1 VILPVARSRRANSR
15 TWAFRLI
22 LGAHVTPTAGNLRL
36 ALIAIIVMIAY
47 GSLYPFDFHRVSGGI
62 GPFGTLIDGWNKT
75 PGRGDFVSNILLYM
89 PLGFIGTITVGR
101 RVGLAQLGLTVL
113 IGVSL
118 SLAVEVAQYYDG
130 GRDTE
135 ATDLYANTLGT
146 VIGAAIGWFFG
157 QDFRL
162 PLLREISANRVPAL
176 LLTAW
181 LGYRLY
187 PYVPTIDLHKY
198 WDALKPVI
206 LYPHLTGYA
215 LFRHV
220 SIWLAICVMIE
231 KIAGDRRAGGL
242 IGRFAAF
249 LVFASILIISTH
261 VTLAQIAGIGIAF
274 AIWRLLP
281 PSPARVIA
289 AAALMA
295 VNIVLFRLEPFVFSA
310 SPGPYSW
317 MPFLSFMQGSI
328 DVDVQSFFEK
338 FFLYGGLIWL
348 LSEAGLAMRMST
360 LAVSAAVLL
369 ASFVQVFVPGRSAEI
384 TDAILALGT
393 GEFLRA
399 LEAGAA
405 DRTRLSA
412 LFGEM
417 RARSLTQQL
426 TIVEHAEA
434 AE

>member
-1 VILPVARSRRANSR
+1 M
-15 TWAFRLI
+15 
-22 LGAHVTPTAGNLRL
+22 TPTVGNMRF
-36 ALIAIIVMIAY
+36 ALIAIIGMIVY
-47 GSLYPFDFHRVSGGI
+47 GSLYPFDFHVVSGGL
-62 GPFGTLIDGWNKT
+62 GPVGTLLHGWDKT

-101 RVGLAQLGLTVL
+101 RVGLAQLGFTVL
-113 IGVSL
+113 IGTGL

-146 VIGAAIGWFFG
+146 MIGAAIGWFFG

-162 PLLREISANRVPAL
+162 PLLRAISANRIPAL

-198 WDALKPVI
+198 WNALKPVV
-206 LYPHLTGYA
+206 LYPRLTTDA
-215 LFRHV
+215 LIRHV
-220 SIWLAICVMIE
+220 AVWLAICVMIE
-231 KIAGDRRAGGL
+231 KIAGDRRAGAL

-249 LVFASILIISTH
+249 LVFASILVISTY
-261 VTLAQIAGIGIAF
+261 VTVAQIAGIAVAF
-274 AIWRLLP
+274 ALWRLLP
-281 PSPARVIA
+281 SFPARVTV
-289 AAALMA
+289 AAALMGIY
-295 VNIVLFRLEPFVFSA
+295 IVEFRLEPFVFSA
-310 SPGPYSW
+310 APGPYSW

-348 LSEAGLAMRMST
+348 LSEAGLATRLST
-360 LAVSAAVLL
+360 LAVSAVVLL
-369 ASFVQVFVPGRSAEI
+369 ASFAQVFIPGRSAEI

-405 DRTRLSA
+405 DRMRLSR
-412 LFGEM
+412 LFGVM
-417 RARSLTQQL
+417 RAQSLTERL
-426 TIVEHAEA
+426 TIVEAIHEHAEA

>member
-1 VILPVARSRRANSR
+1 
-15 TWAFRLI
+15 
-22 LGAHVTPTAGNLRL
+22 VTPTVGNLRL
-36 ALIAIIVMIAY
+36 ALIAIIGMIVY
-47 GSLYPFDFHRVSGGI
+47 GSLYPFDFQWASDGV
-62 GPFGTLIDGWNKT
+62 GPLHTLLYSWDKT
-75 PGRGDFVSNILLYM
+75 PGQGDFVSNILLYM
-89 PLGFIGTITVGR
+89 PLGFIGAVTVGR

-113 IGVSL
+113 IGMTL
-118 SLAVEVAQYYDG
+118 SLMVEVTQYYDG

-146 VIGAAIGWFFG
+146 AIGAAIGWFFG

-162 PLLREISANRVPAL
+162 PLLREISTNRVPAL

-198 WDALKPVI
+198 WNALKPVI
-206 LYPHLTGYA
+206 LSPHLTPGA

-220 SIWLAICVMIE
+220 AIWLAICVMIQ
-231 KIAGDRRAGGL
+231 KIAGDRRAGAL

-249 LVFASILIISTH
+249 LIFSCVLIISTQ
-261 VTLAQIAGIGIAF
+261 VTLAQITGIAVAF

-281 PSPARVIA
+281 SFPARVMT
-289 AAALMA
+289 AALLMA
-295 VNIVLFRLEPFVFSA
+295 IYVVLFRLEPFTFSA
-310 SPGPYSW
+310 TPGPYSW

-348 LSEAGLAMRMST
+348 LSEAGLATRLST
-360 LAVSAAVLL
+360 LAVSAVVLL
-369 ASFVQVFVPGRSAEI
+369 ASFVQVFIPGRSAEI
-384 TDAILALGT
+384 TDAILALGA

-399 LEAGAA
+399 LEVGAA
-405 DRTRLSA
+405 DRIRLNM

-417 RARSLTQQL
+417 RAQSLTEQL
-426 TIVEHAEA
+426 IIVETTHEHVEA

>member
-1 VILPVARSRRANSR
+1 M
-15 TWAFRLI
+15 
-22 LGAHVTPTAGNLRL
+22 TPTAGNLRL
-36 ALIAIIVMIAY
+36 ALIAIIGMIAY
-47 GSLYPFDFHRVSGGI
+47 GSLYPFDFHWVGDGI
-62 GPFGTLIDGWNKT
+62 GPLQALLDGWDKT

-101 RVGLAQLGLTVL
+101 RVGFIQLGLTVV
-113 IGVSL
+113 IGVGL
-118 SLAVEVAQYYDG
+118 SLAVEVLQYYDA

-146 VIGAAIGWFFG
+146 LIGAAIGWFFG

-187 PYVPTIDLHKY
+187 PYVPTINLHKY
-198 WDALKPVI
+198 WHALKPAL
-206 LYPHLTGYA
+206 LYPHLTPDT
-215 LFRHV
+215 LFRQV
-220 SIWLAICVMIE
+220 AIWLAVCVMIE
-231 KIAGDRRAGGL
+231 KIAGVRRAGAL
-242 IGRFAAF
+242 IARFAGF
-249 LVFASILIISTH
+249 LIFASILIISTH
-261 VTLAQIAGIGIAF
+261 VTLAQIAGVAIAF
-274 AIWRLLP
+274 AVWRLLP
-281 PSPARVIA
+281 SFPARVTA
-289 AAALMA
+289 AAVLMGG
-295 VNIVLFRLEPFVFSA
+295 NIVLFRLEPFVFSA
-310 SPGPYSW
+310 TPGPYSW

-338 FFLYGGLIWL
+338 FFLYGALIWL
-348 LSEAGLAMRMST
+348 LSEGGLATRLST
-360 LAVSAAVLL
+360 LAVSAMVML
-369 ASFVQVFVPGRSAEI
+369 ASFVQVFIPGRSAEI

-399 LEAGAA
+399 LEADAA
-405 DRTRLSA
+405 DRIQLSM

-417 RARSLTQQL
+417 RARSLTEQL
-426 TIVEHAEA
+426 MIVETSGEHAKA